1 MEQRNNQPDFMTIWQ
16 SVKRFSLLL
25 LGSLFVQIVIWAIY
39 SYLKLN
45 IVLCGI
51 SALVTAMLYHGIQL
65 EKETGLSR
73 VGVFFATIFTPFLM
87 GAIATVYILVCYPD
101 LSQTGGSALLQL
113 ISLYGARLTIN
124 GVILL
129 LFAFADAFYL
139 KGRGQKQTAQ
149 ESEAKKSS

>member
-1 MEQRNNQPDFMTIWQ
+1 MRQTTNRTDFTTILQ

-25 LGSLFVQIVIWAIY
+25 LGSLFVQITVWAIY

-45 IVLCGI
+45 IFLCGV
-51 SALVTAMLYHGIQL
+51 SVLVTAMLYHGIQL

-73 VGVFFATIFTPFLM
+73 IGVFFATILTPFLL
-87 GAIATVYILVCYPD
+87 GVIVTVYILVQYPD
-101 LSQTGGSALLQL
+101 LSQTGGSEMLQL

-129 LFAFADAFYL
+129 LFALGDAFYL
-139 KGRGQKQTAQ
+139 KGRQSKQSSQKET
-149 ESEAKKSS
+149 K

>member
-1 MEQRNNQPDFMTIWQ
+1 MEQTTNRTDFTTILQ

-25 LGSLFVQIVIWAIY
+25 LGSLFVQIVVWAIY

-45 IVLCGI
+45 IFLCGV

-73 VGVFFATIFTPFLM
+73 VGVFFATILTPFLL
-87 GAIATVYILVCYPD
+87 GVIATVYILMRYPD
-101 LSQTGGSALLQL
+101 LSQTGGSELLQL

-129 LFAFADAFYL
+129 LFALADAFYL
-139 KGRGQKQTAQ
+139 KGRQGKQSPQKETNEQA
-149 ESEAKKSS
+149 

>member
-1 MEQRNNQPDFMTIWQ
+1 MEQKKNRTDVTTILQ

-25 LGSLFVQIVIWAIY
+25 LGSLFVQIAVWAIF
-39 SYLKLN
+39 SYLELN
-45 IVLCGI
+45 MFLCGV

-73 VGVFFATIFTPFLM
+73 VGVFFATILTPFLI
-87 GAIATVYILVCYPD
+87 GVIATVYILVQYPD
-101 LSQTGGSALLQL
+101 LSQTGGSEMLQL

-129 LFAFADAFYL
+129 LFALGDAFYL
-139 KGRGQKQTAQ
+139 KGHESKQSPQ
-149 ESEAKKSS
+149 EETK